1 MDLSAK
7 WNLNSMAK
15 IWVEAVFL
23 EKDYPFRWGDKPA
36 T

>member
-7 WNLNSMAK
+7 WDLNSMAK

-23 EKDYPFRWGDKPA
+23 EKKLPIQMG
-36 T
+36 